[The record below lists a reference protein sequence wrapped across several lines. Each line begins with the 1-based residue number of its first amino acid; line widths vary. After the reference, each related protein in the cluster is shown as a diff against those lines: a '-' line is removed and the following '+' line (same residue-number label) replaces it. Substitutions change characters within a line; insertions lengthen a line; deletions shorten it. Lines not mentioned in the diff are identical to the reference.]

1 MHNEV
6 DCGGRTHPLP
16 AIYLVDA
23 SVAVTG
29 AFACARNIAKAL
41 RGRARVTLVLPSN
54 STIGPSETT
63 EFAAVHRLPLRPLR
77 RSAGAV
83 LNYLPALVSAA
94 VALRWLMSRDRATAL
109 IVNDFHLM
117 HGAVCRMLG
126 FRGSVYTW
134 VRIDPAAFGAI
145 SKIWLRLATRS
156 SDRLIAVSRHI
167 QERLPRD
174 LRTDLLYDAL
184 AKLPPPA
191 KQAPGRFVFVGNY
204 IPGKGQNHAIEAF
217 AVLAEDHPDLTL
229 DFYGG
234 DMGLPKNRAYRNG
247 LSARVQALRL
257 GDRVRLHDFVASPS
271 TVMTG
276 ALAALNFSTS
286 ESFSMTVLEASAMGL
301 PVIATR
307 SGGPAEIIDDGAT
320 GFLVP
325 PGDIEAMTNAMR
337 ALADDNA
344 LAAEMGAAARIQ
356 VAKRFS
362 FESFRSELSKLLGLD
377 SLDKPNT

>member
-1 MHNEV
+1 MR
-6 DCGGRTHPLP
+6 RTSALP
-16 AIYLVDA
+16 VIYLLDG

-41 RGRARVTLVLPSN
+41 RAQARVVLVLPSN
-54 STIGPSETT
+54 STIGPEQTT
-63 EFAAVHRLPLRPLR
+63 DFAAVHRLPIRPLR

-83 LNYLPALVSAA
+83 LNYLPALATAA
-94 VALRWLMSRDRATAL
+94 IGLRWLMGRDRATTL

-117 HGAVCRMLG
+117 QGALCRMWG

-134 VRIDPAAFGAI
+134 VRIDPAAFGARI
-145 SKIWLRLATRS
+145 SKIWLRLAARS
-156 SDRLIAVSRHI
+156 SDRFIAVSRHI
-167 QERLPRD
+167 QKRLPRG

-184 AKLPPPA
+184 AELPAPA
-191 KQAPGRFVFVGNY
+191 KQARGRFVFVGNY
-204 IPGKGQNHAIEAF
+204 IPGKGQDHAIEAF
-217 AVLAEDHPDLTL
+217 VALAEDHPDLTL

-257 GDRVRLHDFVASPS
+257 GDRVRLHDFAASPS

-344 LAAEMGAAARIQ
+344 LAAEMGAAARIR
-356 VAKRFS
+356 VAKHFS

-377 SLDKPNT
+377 SLDKPNK